1 MDFGL
6 GSYDHF
12 ALALAALLGTF
23 IATGGMLWL
32 AERSRFHN
40 ALLTFQGIV
49 PPFLNVVGVLFA
61 LNLAFLANDTW
72 AAHDRARDAVFTE
85 AGALRG
91 ILLEVRQLPEALRGR
106 IENAAQAYLRLS
118 VNEEWPLLSNRR
130 SDPKAVALLDG
141 LQSDLSS
148 PALAQAVNPP
158 VQAMLLQQISQ
169 VRAMHDL
176 RVALSQTHVNPL
188 KWLGM
193 AFLGFLTVVSIV
205 MVHVEH
211 PRAAFLSALIFAAAS
226 APTAA
231 IVLVQGNPFQE
242 PLGVSAQPLAAV
254 ADKGY

>member
-1 MDFGL
+1 MSYDFGTN
-6 GSYDHF
+6 DHF
-12 ALALAALLGTF
+12 AMAFLALLGTF
-23 IATGGMLWL
+23 LASAGMLWL

-49 PPFLNVVGVLFA
+49 PPFINVVGVLFA

-91 ILLEVRQLPEALRGR
+91 ILLESRQMPEVARAKIEPVAL
-106 IENAAQAYLRLS
+106 AYLRQG
-118 VNEEWPLLSNRR
+118 VTVEWPLLAGRA
-130 SDPKAVALLDG
+130 SDPKAVALLDD
-141 LQSDLSS
+141 LQVELAS
-148 PALAQAVNPP
+148 PQVAAAAGGP
-158 VQAMLLQQISQ
+158 VQSLLLQQISQ

-176 RVALSQTHVNPL
+176 RVALIQTHVNPL

-211 PRAAFLSALIFAAAS
+211 PRAAFLSVLLFAAAS

-242 PLGVSAQPLAAV
+242 PLGVSAQPLV
-254 ADKGY
+254 SLIEVGK

>member
-1 MDFGL
+1 MSFGT
-6 GSYDHF
+6 YDHYAMAF
-12 ALALAALLGTF
+12 LALLGTF
-23 IATGGMLWL
+23 AASAGMLWL

-40 ALLTFQGIV
+40 ALMTFHGIV

-91 ILLEVRQLPEALRGR
+91 ILVEVRRLPADERGR
-106 IENAAQAYLRLS
+106 IEALARSYLNEAAT
-118 VNEEWPLLSNRR
+118 VEWPLLSGRV
-130 SDPKAVALLDG
+130 SDPKAVELLDQ
-141 LQSDLSS
+141 LQGELSD
-148 PALAQAVNPP
+148 PVLATVAGTP
-158 VQAMLLQQISQ
+158 VQALMLQQITQ

-242 PLGVSAQPLAAV
+242 PLGVSAQPLTSLIEV
-254 ADKGY
+254 AK

>member
-1 MDFGL
+1 MGFSL
-6 GSYDHF
+6 TSYDHF
-12 ALALAALLGTF
+12 AMALVALLGTF
-23 IATGGMLWL
+23 IAAGAMLWL
-32 AERSRFHN
+32 AEKSRFHA

-91 ILLEVRQLPEALRGR
+91 ILLQARQMPDAERSR
-106 IENAAQAYLRLS
+106 IEPAALSYLS
-118 VNEEWPLLSNRR
+118 MAVNEEWPLLSNRA
-130 SDPKAVALLDG
+130 SDPKVVALLDG
-141 LQSDLSS
+141 LQGE
-148 PALAQAVNPP
+148 LASASVAQVVSGP
-158 VQAMLLQQISQ
+158 VQSMLLQEISQ

-193 AFLGFLTVVSIV
+193 AFLGFLTVISIV

-211 PRAAFLSALIFAAAS
+211 PRAAFLSVLLFAAAS

-242 PLGVSAQPLAAV
+242 PLGVSAQPLV
-254 ADKGY
+254 SLMDKTN